1 MANVCMILG
10 KSGTG
15 KSTSI
20 KSLNP
25 KETLVINILQKRLPF
40 KGSSTIYSKENKNLI
55 QISNYQDVIQVLNTV
70 EKENPSIKN
79 IVIDDAIFIMSK
91 EFFSRAKEIGYGKFT
106 ELAQHF
112 QQVIAACES
121 MKNSYNIFLLLHAED
136 VKSDNIIVSYKVR
149 TIGKLLDDQY
159 NPFEVVPMVLFSD
172 VKFDEKGK
180 PAYGFYTH
188 TTIEGGTKIPAKSP
202 DGMFEEDWIDNNLQ
216 LVVDKMNKFYNE

>member
-25 KETLVINILQKRLPF
+25 KETLVINILKKRLPF
-40 KGSSTIYSKENKNLI
+40 KSSGTNYSKENKNLV
-55 QISNYQDVIQVLNTV
+55 QVSECQDVIRVLTTV
-70 EKENPSIKN
+70 AKENTDIKN
-79 IVIDDAIFIMSK
+79 IIIDDAIFIMSK
-91 EFFSRAKEIGYGKFT
+91 EFFSRAKEPGYSKFT

-112 QQVIAACES
+112 QQVIATCETLP
-121 MKNSYNIFLLLHAED
+121 NNYNIFLLLHAEE
-136 VKSDNIIVSYKVR
+136 VKSDNIIVGYKVR

-172 VKFDEKGK
+172 VKFDDKGK
-180 PAYGFYTH
+180 PEYGFYTH
-188 TTIEGGTKIPAKSP
+188 TSIEGGIKIPAKSP
-202 DGMFEEDWIDNNLQ
+202 DGMFEEDWIENNLQ
-216 LVVDKMNKFYNE
+216 TVVSKMKAFYN